1 MDFKG
6 KFEEDW
12 LINEGEDIFLVNLSF
27 FFRSPLSIEHTDFDS
42 LYLKNYFEFFKRL
55 KYLIA
60 YIKFYKT
67 RSTCGNQ
74 CGPLLCP

>member
-27 FFRSPLSIEHTDFDS
+27 FLRSPLSIEHTDFDS
-42 LYLKNYFEFFKRL
+42 LYLKNYFEFFKCL
-55 KYLIA
+55 KM
-60 YIKFYKT
+60 FDSSNKT
-67 RSTCGNQ
+67 PQNKNN
-74 CGPLLCP
+74 L